1 MKTQLHNQE
10 EVLKK
15 LLEQAQA
22 QQMKEMEALF
32 ERENKEMKTG
42 QARASVETA
51 REIQNDKSLKS
62 KAEKDR
68 RLREKHSNNTK
79 VIYRTVNA
87 LRLYVQND
95 RIKRI

>member
-1 MKTQLHNQE
+1 MSYFQHLPEINLKFPFK
-10 EVLKK
+10 VLKK

-22 QQMKEMEALF
+22 QQMKEIEAIF
-32 ERENKEMKTG
+32 DRENKEMKTG

-79 VIYRTVNA
+79 VRGEIYLSTF
-87 LRLYVQND
+87 L
-95 RIKRI
+95 